1 MAHREGMEVSI
12 AVSHAVQLARA
23 EAIAAYPITPQTHIV
38 EHLSN
43 MVADGDLDAEYICVE
58 SEHSAMSACIG
69 TSVAGARTYTATS
82 SQGMA
87 LMWEILYIV
96 SGMRLPIVL
105 SLANR
110 ALSAPLSIWNDHGDV
125 MGARDIGW
133 IQIFVENGQ
142 ESFDQS
148 VIAFKIAEDR
158 RVLLPVMVNLDGF
171 TLTHVV
177 EALQMEDQET
187 VDKFLPPYD
196 PLFTLHPSKPVTMG
210 AFAMPEVF
218 TELRWAHQVALAN
231 SINVIQEVWKEW
243 GDLTGRYYT
252 PVECYRTEGA
262 KTLMVIMGSLAEVAE
277 AAVDEMRDAG
287 EPVGL
292 LKMKLWRPFPTDAIR
307 EAAAGADLVVVC
319 DRSIT
324 LGGVCGPVCAEIRSA
339 LWPMAKKPEVLSYIV
354 GLGGRDVQPATF
366 KDMVRQA
373 QVELKQGPT
382 QDFHV
387 VGVRG

>member
-69 TSVAGARTYTATS
+69 TSTAGARTYTATS

-87 LMWEILYIV
+87 LMWEILYIA
-96 SGMRLPIVL
+96 SGMRLPIVM

-142 ESFDQS
+142 ESFDQT
-148 VIAFKIAEDR
+148 VLAFKIAEDH
-158 RVLLPVMVNLDGF
+158 RVLLPVLINLDGF

-187 VDKFLPPYD
+187 VDKFLPPYV
-196 PLFTLHPSKPVTMG
+196 PLHTLHPSKPVTMG

-218 TELRWAHQVALAN
+218 TELRYGHQVALAN
-231 SINVIQEVWKEW
+231 SYNVIKEVWKEW
-243 GDLTGRYYT
+243 GDLTGRYYE
-252 PVECYRTEGA
+252 PVEKYRTEGA
-262 KTLMVIMGSLAEVAE
+262 KTLLLTMGSLAEVAE
-277 AAVDEMRDAG
+277 EAVDQLRDAG

-292 LKMKLWRPFPTDAIR
+292 LKMTLWRPFPTTDIR
-307 EAAAGADLVVVC
+307 EAVADADLVVVC

-324 LGGVCGPVCAEIRSA
+324 LGGICGPVCAEIRSA

-354 GLGGRDVQPATF
+354 GLGGRDVQPTTF
-366 KDMVRQA
+366 MDIVHQA
-373 QVELKQGPT
+373 QTELKEGPT
-382 QDFHV
+382 QEFHV